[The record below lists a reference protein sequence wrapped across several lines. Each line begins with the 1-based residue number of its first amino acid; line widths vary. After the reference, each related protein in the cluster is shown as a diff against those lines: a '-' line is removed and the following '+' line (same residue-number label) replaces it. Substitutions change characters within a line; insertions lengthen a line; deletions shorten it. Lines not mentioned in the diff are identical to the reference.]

1 MRHALAV
8 DEKCDFYRQACL
20 QGSML
25 VYCIYSVVQKWV
37 FAPQERYIAPINVKF
52 GMRERSYL
60 PNLTFVAA
68 KMWQYSADT
77 VKISY
82 FAHKIDKTSLV
93 PYFVKAA

>member
-1 MRHALAV
+1 VRHALAV

-25 VYCIYSVVQKWV
+25 VLRLLSGSKMGFCSKGAIHCSNKCEIWHEGAVL
-37 FAPQERYIAPINVKF
+37 
-52 GMRERSYL
+52 L
-60 PNLTFVAA
+60 PNLTFVVA